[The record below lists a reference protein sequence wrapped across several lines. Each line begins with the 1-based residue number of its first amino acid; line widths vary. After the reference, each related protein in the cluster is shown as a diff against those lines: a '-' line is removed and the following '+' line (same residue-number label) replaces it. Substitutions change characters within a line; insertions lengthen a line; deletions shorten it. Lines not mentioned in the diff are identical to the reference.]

1 MARFFRA
8 HGRFCASHPWE
19 VIVTTVTL
27 TVCVLSMSVLSEG
40 KVGYVCGINK
50 PCSAKAKEDEVG
62 WRFKK
67 KGFLSQTRHCLSFK
81 GADVLLMIV
90 NCLAVLYIYNQ
101 FSNLRKAGSKYLLG

>member
-50 PCSAKAKEDEVG
+50 PCSTKEEEVSVE
-62 WRFKK
+62 KNS
-67 KGFLSQTRHCLSFK
+67 LSPGQVCLS
-81 GADVLLMIV
+81 
-90 NCLAVLYIYNQ
+90 
-101 FSNLRKAGSKYLLG
+101 LGF